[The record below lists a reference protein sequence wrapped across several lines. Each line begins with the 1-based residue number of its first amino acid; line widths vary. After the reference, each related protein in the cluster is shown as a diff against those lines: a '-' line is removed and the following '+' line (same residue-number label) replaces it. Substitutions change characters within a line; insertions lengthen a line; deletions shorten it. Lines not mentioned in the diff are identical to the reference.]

1 MVILALVLVMGAITI
16 YTLTFDDWATFKS
29 EHIDIHDDLDRSYA
43 AYCVKYEKSYASKQE
58 YELRRNLYR
67 MRLKEVIEESIIQ
80 KSFEIGEN
88 QFFDFTEQE
97 IDHMLMA
104 EQTGEEN
111 AEEDLVWSKEESLLD
126 AYDEIS
132 AHEADSQHPIVM
144 KPKLPEQ
151 VDWRK
156 PVM

>member
-1 MVILALVLVMGAITI
+1 
-16 YTLTFDDWATFKS
+16 
-29 EHIDIHDDLDRSYA
+29 
-43 AYCVKYEKSYASKQE
+43 
-58 YELRRNLYR
+58 

-111 AEEDLVWSKEESLLD
+111 AEEDLVWSKEESISD
-126 AYDEIS
+126 AYEEIS